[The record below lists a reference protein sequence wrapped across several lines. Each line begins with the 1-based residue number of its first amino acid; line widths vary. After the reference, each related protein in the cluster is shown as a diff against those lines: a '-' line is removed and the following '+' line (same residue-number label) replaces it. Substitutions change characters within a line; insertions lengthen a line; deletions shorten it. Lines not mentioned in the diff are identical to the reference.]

1 MRQMHSQKSRE
12 REQKKRGVEEI
23 NGSSVRFV
31 CVVCAYTAQVVE
43 VKTFFLFPTTCKI
56 TCSCQMLNQ
65 EQKSASG
72 PLETKLKLH
81 ANNKL
86 LAQHPSQSCY
96 LQASCT
102 SGLQPEEPKV

>member
-1 MRQMHSQKSRE
+1 
-12 REQKKRGVEEI
+12 
-23 NGSSVRFV
+23 
-31 CVVCAYTAQVVE
+31 
-43 VKTFFLFPTTCKI
+43 
-56 TCSCQMLNQ
+56 MLNQ

-86 LAQHPSQSCY
+86 LAQQPSQSCY

-102 SGLQPEEPKV
+102 SGL